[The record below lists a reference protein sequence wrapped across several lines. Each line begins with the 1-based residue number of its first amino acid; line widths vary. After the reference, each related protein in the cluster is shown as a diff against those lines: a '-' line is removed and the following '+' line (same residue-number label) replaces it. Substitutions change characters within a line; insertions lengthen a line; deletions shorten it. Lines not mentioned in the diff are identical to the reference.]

1 MEHVPVSEEKLK
13 EGGGGVVVS
22 LSTVKNVVPFPFKE
36 EIGRFMQRKHI
47 GKWSNENREAR

>member
-13 EGGGGVVVS
+13 EWGGVVVS

-36 EIGRFMQRKHI
+36 EIERFMQRKHI
-47 GKWSNENREAR
+47 GK

>member
-13 EGGGGVVVS
+13 EGGGVVS

-47 GKWSNENREAR
+47 GK

>member
-1 MEHVPVSEEKLK
+1 MEHGPWTGFRRKVER
-13 EGGGGVVVS
+13 GGRGGVVVS

-47 GKWSNENREAR
+47 GK